1 MMQSMAFTDDDQLN
15 ELNMQVCERPCGRNA
30 LHMRPPVARRG
41 LRPCD
46 CSLLTVALACAC
58 VLQLEVSVRDNEQL
72 MCENELFA
80 AYLSRHASVRCP
92 AHLSRAACAPRQHSG
107 TSQAC
112 VCTVSWLVRVAW
124 AWYGVVPGLT

>member
-15 ELNMQVCERPCGRNA
+15 ELNMQVCERPRGRNA

-41 LRPCD
+41 QRPCD

-92 AHLSRAACAPRQHSG
+92 AHLSCTAAAFWHE
-107 TSQAC
+107 QAC